1 MLAFL
6 LTWDHG
12 LHLYTVQNPL
22 PRAWCHP
29 QWTESSHLRHQD
41 NPSGMSIGRLSKQC
55 SYMVGV
61 WVSVLNFLNDGPWPG
76 SQIFSLLQI
85 VFFKI
90 VFVTAKGN
98 ELERMWTGKYL
109 QLLWLLSNF
118 PISRFLQICVVCVLI
133 EALFTNFSLRMAC
146 LSCQFCFHLI
156 PTQLFVVF
164 NHVFLAVTA
173 TVLVMASLEMIIV
186 GTFLVFL
193 MLHLC
198 SQAGGWFYCQHLI
211 ID

>member
-1 MLAFL
+1 MWRSQGKNPRQLVLPHLQSRSGCTHACFLAHL
-6 LTWDHG
+6 RSWSP
-12 LHLYTVQNPL
+12 LYTVQNPL

-61 WVSVLNFLNDGPWPG
+61 WVSALNFLSDGPWPG

-85 VFFKI
+85 VFFKNSLCHSKRKQ
-90 VFVTAKGN
+90 T
-98 ELERMWTGKYL
+98 RTGKYL

-146 LSCQFCFHLI
+146 LSCQFCFHQI
-156 PTQLFVVF
+156 PTQLFVVLQSCVPGS
-164 NHVFLAVTA
+164 NSNST
-173 TVLVMASLEMIIV
+173 SN
-186 GTFLVFL
+186 G
-193 MLHLC
+193 
-198 SQAGGWFYCQHLI
+198 
-211 ID
+211 